1 MDVLAELTLCGIK
14 SDIKTQPSKS
24 GANGYLWGIAL
35 QIIIDRV
42 GQLED

>member
-24 GANGYLWGIAL
+24 GANGYLWGIAPL
-35 QIIIDRV
+35 TIMDHV